1 MAGIAVL
8 DTMQKALAALPM
20 VKGIITVQNSTSLP
34 VRTTVTGNV
43 AAVIAHHIM
52 KIIPTAKSLL
62 AEVDPHDSLQFFRIR
77 GKNFEYLVV
86 LDKDYTMIGIQEH
99 TVLETTGEG
108 GQEAASAALKMV
120 TEPVETANTNR
131 AAHANRNHGHDKH
144 HDEHAKEWWKGHQ

>member
-8 DTMQKALAALPM
+8 DTMQKGLMALPL
-20 VKGIITVQNSTSLP
+20 VKGIITVQNSTALP

-52 KIIPTAKSLL
+52 KLIPTAKSLL
-62 AEVDPHDSLQFFRIR
+62 AEIDPHDSLQFFRIR

-99 TVLETTGEG
+99 TRLETAPSG
-108 GQEAASAALKMV
+108 GADVATAALKLV

-131 AAHANRNHGHDKH
+131 AFRLSNR
-144 HDEHAKEWWKGHQ
+144 